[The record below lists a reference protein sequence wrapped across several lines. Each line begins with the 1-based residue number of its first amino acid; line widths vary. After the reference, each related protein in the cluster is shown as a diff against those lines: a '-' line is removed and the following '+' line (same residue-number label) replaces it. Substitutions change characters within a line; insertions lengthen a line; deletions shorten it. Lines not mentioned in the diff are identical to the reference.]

1 MNKFKFFYFTV
12 FFLLLFS
19 FLKAANT
26 PKLTKVPGWV
36 TALELPVNSKVN
48 ERKITE
54 GFYYL
59 LSSRQINIQTE
70 ETYAHYAVK
79 VVNNVGVQNASEIN
93 ISFDPA
99 YETISFHFIR
109 IKRNDEV
116 INKYK
121 EKEFK
126 VIQREDN
133 LESKIYDG
141 SLTAY
146 LSLSDIRL
154 GDIIEYSYTIKG
166 RNPIFNNKYF
176 TTFDM
181 AYSSPVAIIYNK
193 IVSPSNRKLN
203 FKTLGKL
210 DIKPVITTQNNL
222 ISYEWKTNC
231 NEPLDFEENV
241 PTTYNPFPIVDIT
254 EYNSWEEVVNWGT
267 AIYQF
272 NSPISKKLK
281 NRIEELTKDKASID
295 DKIVAIFRFVQNEIR
310 YMGFEIGVN
319 SHQPH
324 EPNKVFENRFGDCKD
339 KAYLFCRMLKEIGV
353 NAYPNLVNTYTMANV
368 TNVLPSPGHFNHVTV
383 CVELNNLTYWL
394 DPTSSH
400 QGGNLNSIQYV
411 NYGYTLVIKPGMKE
425 LTKIN
430 LTNALRKITTKEIFT
445 YKNLETPIDLVVTT
459 RYEGVEADDARYKFE
474 TNSKADIEKS
484 YIDFYSRLYKTTNL
498 IGEINVKDDI
508 ENNVFITFE
517 QYELPEMQIEEGGQK
532 QLQIYHDALLGNLTI
547 PKSIKRDYP
556 YAINNPYHY
565 IQKIIIK
572 MPEHWNFS
580 PENSN
585 ISNDYFDY
593 NYNTYFGEDENSFE
607 LNYEFKTKTNEVSVL
622 GMNAYVKDLEEVNKF
637 NIYQV
642 ILTDTKNTTSENVA
656 TQSNST
662 GLMVAIALIIL
673 VLSIF
678 LLNKLYKFDVK
689 PLYPDHNMEIG
700 GWLVLSLIGVLVAP
714 FIGLFNLF
722 KGEYFGISIL
732 TFFTS
737 GSTYSPLAGIFVVL
751 EMICLIVMIS
761 FQVLLIILFV
771 KKRSSLPRLIII
783 NYIGVAAFY
792 LMEIIFLNVINPSD
806 SSILNEIYGAF
817 AKVLISGAIWIP
829 YYLKSERV
837 KETFVVTYYL
847 ENEYKE
853 ETAEALSNQDLQEK
867 GNSDN
872 IT

>member
-1 MNKFKFFYFTV
+1 M
-12 FFLLLFS
+12 LLFN

-26 PKLTKVPGWV
+26 PKLTKAPSWV

-59 LSSRQINIQTE
+59 ISSSQINIQTE

-109 IKRNDEV
+109 IKRNDEI

-121 EKEFK
+121 EKEIK

-154 GDIIEYSYTIKG
+154 GDIIEYAYTIKG

-181 AYSSPVAIIYNK
+181 AYSSPVSIIYNK
-193 IVSPSNRKLN
+193 IVSPNKRKLN
-203 FKTLGKL
+203 FKILGKL

-231 NEPLDFEENV
+231 NEPIDFEENV

-267 AIYQF
+267 AIYKF
-272 NSPISKKLK
+272 NTPISKKLK

-368 TNVLPSPGHFNHVTV
+368 NNVLPSPGHFNHVTV

-411 NYGYTLVIKPGMKE
+411 NYGYTLVIKPGKKE

-459 RYEGVEADDARYKFE
+459 RYEGVEADEARYKFE

-517 QYELPEMQIEEGGQK
+517 QYELPEMQIVESGQK

-547 PKSIKRDYP
+547 PKSTKRDYP
-556 YAINNPYHY
+556 YAISYPYHC
-565 IQKIIIK
+565 IQNIIIR
-572 MPEHWNFS
+572 MPENWNFTS
-580 PENSN
+580 ENSN
-585 ISNDYFDY
+585 ISNDYFEY
-593 NYNTYFGEDENSFE
+593 NFKSENGDEKNSFE
-607 LNYEFKTKTNEVSVL
+607 LNYEFKTKKDEVSVL
-622 GMNAYVKDLEEVNKF
+622 GMNTYVKDLEEVNKF
-637 NIYQV
+637 NIFQ
-642 ILTDTKNTTSENVA
+642 IFLNNATPTSKSIESK
-656 TQSNST
+656 SNST
-662 GLMVAIALIIL
+662 GLMVLIALIAL
-673 VLSIF
+673 VVSIF
-678 LLNKLYKFDVK
+678 FMNKLYKYDVK
-689 PLYPDHNMEIG
+689 PIYPDQNIEIG
-700 GWLVLSLIGVLVAP
+700 GWLVLSIIGVCLSP
-714 FIGLFNLF
+714 FVGMFNFF
-722 KGEYFGISIL
+722 KSNYFDIPILDFITPISSPFYNPL
-732 TFFTS
+732 T
-737 GSTYSPLAGIFVVL
+737 AIFVVL
-751 EMICLIVMIS
+751 EMILLILMIS
-761 FQVLLIILFV
+761 YQILIIVLFV
-771 KKRSSLPRLIII
+771 KKRSSLPKLIII
-783 NYIGVAAFY
+783 NFIGIVLFY
-792 LMEIIFLNVINPSD
+792 LFEIVFLTFIKPSD
-806 SSILNEIYGAF
+806 STIIEGIITVF
-817 AKVLISGAIWIP
+817 VKVVIVGAIWIP
-829 YYLKSERV
+829 YFSFSKRV
-837 KETFVVTYYL
+837 KETFVVTYFL
-847 ENEYKE
+847 ENEFIIEQKE
-853 ETAEALSNQDLQEK
+853 IENVNEVP
-867 GNSDN
+867 DN
-872 IT
+872 NFEEN